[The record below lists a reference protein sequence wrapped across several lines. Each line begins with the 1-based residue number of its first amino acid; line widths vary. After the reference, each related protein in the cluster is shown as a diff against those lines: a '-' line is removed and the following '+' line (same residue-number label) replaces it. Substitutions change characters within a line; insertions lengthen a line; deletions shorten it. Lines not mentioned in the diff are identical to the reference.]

1 MLINPGHSHAPLCL
15 WQLVLMKDK
24 RKVFTLDNLG
34 YEPEA
39 GALHPGGGT
48 AAVGG
53 AVRHP
58 VSLGFVALFRR
69 PWPVPQLNLCQLN
82 ARLKHL

>member
-1 MLINPGHSHAPLCL
+1 
-15 WQLVLMKDK
+15 MKDK

-39 GALHPGGGT
+39 GAIHPGGGT

-53 AVRHP
+53 AVSI
-58 VSLGFVALFRR
+58 VFVVLVVVLVF
-69 PWPVPQLNLCQLN
+69 VVE
-82 ARLKHL
+82 

>member
-1 MLINPGHSHAPLCL
+1 MLLLLWYL
-15 WQLVLMKDK
+15 WQVVLMKDK

-53 AVRHP
+53 AVRRA
-58 VSLGFVALFRR
+58 VFVVVVVIVVVVLA
-69 PWPVPQLNLCQLN
+69 V
-82 ARLKHL
+82 